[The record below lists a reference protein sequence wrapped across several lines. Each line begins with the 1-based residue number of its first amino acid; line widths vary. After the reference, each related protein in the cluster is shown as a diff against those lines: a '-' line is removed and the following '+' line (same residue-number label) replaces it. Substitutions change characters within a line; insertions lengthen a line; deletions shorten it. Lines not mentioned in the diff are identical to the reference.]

1 MSCASNSGII
11 KATSIPQVCANSS
24 TLTDVLN
31 VIFVLIGAIS
41 LLVVV
46 IGGFRYIRA
55 GSNDT
60 IIAESKRMIA
70 HGSVENP
77 AVHII
82 QVATSIVALLAG
94 FLAVFMIM
102 ISGFQYVT
110 SGGSDEAV
118 SNAKKRLRSAL
129 IGLVVVALAW
139 TIIRFV
145 KDSLLS

>member
-70 HGSVENP
+70 HALVGV
-77 AVHII
+77 
-82 QVATSIVALLAG
+82 IVAA
-94 FLAVFMIM
+94 
-102 ISGFQYVT
+102 
-110 SGGSDEAV
+110 
-118 SNAKKRLRSAL
+118 SAAA
-129 IGLVVVALAW
+129 IVNFVLVRV
-139 TIIRFV
+139 
-145 KDSLLS
+145 

>member
-1 MSCASNSGII
+1 MSRVKYLVLTVLAPLLMLVAAPYQALAFNGLFPKSVCD
-11 KATSIPQVCANSS
+11 QVQ
-24 TLTDVLN
+24 
-31 VIFVLIGAIS
+31 
-41 LLVVV
+41 
-46 IGGFRYIRA
+46 
-55 GSNDT
+55 NDPT
-60 IIAESKRMIA
+60 CKVGND
-70 HGSVENP
+70 GSVENP
-77 AVHII
+77 AVHIV

-145 KDSLLS
+145 TDSLLS